1 MSHGAV
7 CDVVLTREQLH
18 YLGRYVAGE
27 PSSCS
32 PFHGVKPPEA
42 LPQAALDDL
51 VLRKMLGPKG
61 VEPSLHAALG
71 HLHAA
76 QAFGGLAVRGDALES
91 EGVSFFAGASSV
103 ALVNAARGL
112 RVVSPVPVEELV
124 ALLGQV
130 LGSGS
135 RREATLDVALG
146 LSESRVL
153 AAALDLTRR
162 ASLRD
167 LLDEPAEPVSE
178 ATLAAW
184 ILRDPHP
191 AQWLSGHLTR
201 LLARRGA
208 TFDSRSLPPLVAQL
222 AGRGLL
228 VVGDGGLGPGAALV
242 PLVRRM
248 ALLDRV
254 VELRAARAHG
264 TSMVAADLVVVKA
277 DSGALLLW
285 EAQPDG
291 SLRWVAPTPDE
302 ARETA
307 MRLLTRADALA
318 PAR

>member
-1 MSHGAV
+1 LSHEAV
-7 CDVVLTREQLH
+7 CDVVLTRQQLH

-32 PFHGVKPPEA
+32 PFHGVKPPES
-42 LPQAALDDL
+42 LPQRALEDL
-51 VLRKMLGPKG
+51 VSRKMLGPKG
-61 VEPSLHAALG
+61 VEARLLETLT
-71 HLHAA
+71 HLHGA
-76 QAFGGLAVRGDALES
+76 QAFGGLAIRGEVLES
-91 EGVSFFAGASSV
+91 EGASFFAGAESV
-103 ALVNAARGL
+103 ALVNVARGL
-112 RVVSPVPVEELV
+112 RVVSPAPAAEL
-124 ALLGQV
+124 ASLLGQV

-135 RREATLDVALG
+135 RREAMLDVALG
-146 LSESRVL
+146 LSEARVL
-153 AAALDLTRR
+153 AAALDLMRR
-162 ASLRD
+162 QSLRD
-167 LLDEPAEPVSE
+167 LLDGPTEPVRE

-208 TFDSRSLPPLVAQL
+208 TFESRSLPPLVAQL
-222 AGRGLL
+222 EGRGLL
-228 VVGDGGLGPGAALV
+228 VAGGGGLGPGPALA

-254 VELRAARAHG
+254 LELRALRAHG
-264 TSMVAADLVVVKA
+264 SSAVAADIVLVKG

-291 SLRWVAPTPDE
+291 SLRWVTPSPDE

-307 MRLLTRADALA
+307 TRLLTRADALA
-318 PAR
+318 PPP